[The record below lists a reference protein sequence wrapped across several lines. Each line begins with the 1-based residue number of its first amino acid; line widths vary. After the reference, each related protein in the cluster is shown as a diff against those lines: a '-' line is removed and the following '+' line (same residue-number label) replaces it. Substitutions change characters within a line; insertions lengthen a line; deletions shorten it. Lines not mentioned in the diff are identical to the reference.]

1 MIEWIAANAQAL
13 NTIFSGILM
22 IVWVVYLNLILT
34 GIRRTRRPMLMIS
47 RGAGSGAQA
56 RLFISNMGAE
66 PAYITAL
73 IADVESREG
82 KKVTATITQNDELS
96 ADDLSDPGAATNEG
110 PLDSGAYMDSGS
122 FGGLLTRI
130 SMNASEPVEA
140 EAIDRVTLT
149 VVAATGHSATIAAGR
164 KTYRIKRDDDGM
176 LFHPEHLST
185 TQLRS
190 VWARRRIHRR
200 LNRDLQAEL

>member
-1 MIEWIAANAQAL
+1 MIDWIAANSQTL
-13 NTIFSGILM
+13 NTVTNAVLAV
-22 IVWVVYLNLILT
+22 VWIVYLNLFLT

-47 RGAGSGAQA
+47 RGAGSNEDA

-73 IADVESREG
+73 IADVECRNG
-82 KKVTATITQNDELS
+82 NKTTATITQNDELA
-96 ADDLSDPGAATNEG
+96 ADDLSDPSAATNEG
-110 PLDSGAYMDSGS
+110 PLDSGAYMDGGS

-130 SMNASEPVEA
+130 SLHASEPVEA

-164 KTYRIKRDDDGM
+164 KTYRIKRHEAGL

-185 TQLRS
+185 IQLRS
-190 VWARRRIHRR
+190 PWSRRRIHRR